1 MGACIIAVTA
11 AASTAPQ
18 ESVPQ
23 TSQVSLPTA
32 ATAAPPA
39 DIFSV
44 TEVTADDDESRM
56 LRPAR
61 RVARRTVRRTAR
73 RHAAYYY
80 RKLTGEDTMAN
91 DDGET
96 TEAGGVG
103 GADDDES
110 RMLRPARRVARRTA
124 RRHAAYYYRKLTGED
139 AMANDG
145 ETTEA
150 G

>member
-1 MGACIIAVTA
+1 MANDDGETTTEAGAGG
-11 AASTAPQ
+11 
-18 ESVPQ
+18 
-23 TSQVSLPTA
+23 
-32 ATAAPPA
+32 
-39 DIFSV
+39 
-44 TEVTADDDESRM
+44 ADDDESRM
-56 LRPAR
+56 LQPAR
-61 RVARRTVRRTAR
+61 RVARRTARRTAR

-96 TEAGGVG
+96 TEASGVG

-110 RMLRPARRVARRTA
+110 RMLRPARRVARRTARRTA

-150 G
+150 GGVGGA

>member
-1 MGACIIAVTA
+1 MGTA

-32 ATAAPPA
+32 ATAALPA
-39 DIFSV
+39 NIFSF
-44 TEVTADDDESRM
+44 TEVTADDDERRM

-61 RVARRTVRRTAR
+61 RVARRT
-73 RHAAYYY
+73 
-80 RKLTGEDTMAN
+80 
-91 DDGET
+91 
-96 TEAGGVG
+96 
-103 GADDDES
+103 
-110 RMLRPARRVARRTA
+110 ARRTA

-150 G
+150 GGVGDADDDESRMLRPARRVARRTARRTARRHA

>member
-1 MGACIIAVTA
+1 
-11 AASTAPQ
+11 
-18 ESVPQ
+18 
-23 TSQVSLPTA
+23 
-32 ATAAPPA
+32 
-39 DIFSV
+39 
-44 TEVTADDDESRM
+44 
-56 LRPAR
+56 
-61 RVARRTVRRTAR
+61 
-73 RHAAYYY
+73 
-80 RKLTGEDTMAN
+80 MAN

-124 RRHAAYYYRKLTGED
+124 RRTARRHAAYYYRKLTGED

-150 G
+150 GVGGGADDDESRMLRPARRVARRTARRTARRHAAYYYRKLTGEGAM

>member
-1 MGACIIAVTA
+1 MG
-11 AASTAPQ
+11 
-18 ESVPQ
+18 
-23 TSQVSLPTA
+23 
-32 ATAAPPA
+32 
-39 DIFSV
+39 
-44 TEVTADDDESRM
+44 
-56 LRPAR
+56 
-61 RVARRTVRRTAR
+61 
-73 RHAAYYY
+73 
-80 RKLTGEDTMAN
+80 KLTGEDTMAN

-124 RRHAAYYYRKLTGED
+124 RRTARRHAAYYYRKLTGED

-150 G
+150 GVGGADDDESRMLRPARRAARRTARRHAAYYNTKL

>member
-1 MGACIIAVTA
+1 MININKTLIIACVIAVTA

-61 RVARRTVRRTAR
+61 RVARRTARRTAR

-80 RKLTGEDTMAN
+80 RKLTGEDAMAN
-91 DDGET
+91 DDET

-124 RRHAAYYYRKLTGED
+124 RRTAR
-139 AMANDG
+139 
-145 ETTEA
+145 
-150 G
+150 

>member
-1 MGACIIAVTA
+1 MNDGET
-11 AASTAPQ
+11 
-18 ESVPQ
+18 
-23 TSQVSLPTA
+23 
-32 ATAAPPA
+32 
-39 DIFSV
+39 
-44 TEVTADDDESRM
+44 TEAGGVGGADDDESRM

-61 RVARRTVRRTAR
+61 RVARRTARRTAR

-80 RKLTGEDTMAN
+80 RKLTGEDAMAN

-124 RRHAAYYYRKLTGED
+124 RRTARRHAAYYYRKL
-139 AMANDG
+139 
-145 ETTEA
+145 
-150 G
+150 

>member
-1 MGACIIAVTA
+1 MGTA

-32 ATAAPPA
+32 ATAALPA
-39 DIFSV
+39 DIFSF
-44 TEVTADDDESRM
+44 TEVTADDDERRM
-56 LRPAR
+56 LRP
-61 RVARRTVRRTAR
+61 
-73 RHAAYYY
+73 
-80 RKLTGEDTMAN
+80 
-91 DDGET
+91 
-96 TEAGGVG
+96 
-103 GADDDES
+103 
-110 RMLRPARRVARRTA
+110 ARRTA

-150 G
+150 GVGGADDDESRMLRPARRVARRTARRTARRHAAYYL

>member
-1 MGACIIAVTA
+1 MSNINKTLVIACIIAVTA

-56 LRPAR
+56 LR
-61 RVARRTVRRTAR
+61 TAR
-73 RHAAYYY
+73 RDAAYYY
-80 RKLTGEDTMAN
+80 RKLTGEDAMAN
-91 DDGET
+91 DGET
-96 TEAGGVG
+96 TEAGVGG

-110 RMLRPARRVARRTA
+110 RMLRPARRVARRTARRTA

-145 ETTEA
+145 ETTE
-150 G
+150 